1 MPSPRTLTV
10 ISLGGD
16 VQAPTVSSIDSRCP
30 SWYVLATT
38 PIDSTVGSR
47 PSFRAVSVF
56 VWE

>member
-10 ISLGGD
+10 ISLGGG
-16 VQAPTVSSIDSRCP
+16 VLSPPVSSIDSRRR
-30 SWYVLATT
+30 SWYFHVTT